1 MSEQGG
7 DTRIELMFRL
17 EAALKRI
24 EALEVALQS
33 TATAIEALA
42 FEMPPPNPYT
52 PQFVM
57 IANSARAALTPEQGF
72 SGEDAAFTARHGGG
86 TVAAKIEPPSEE
98 AMDREFPRR
107 PEQDK

>member
-1 MSEQGG
+1 MSAPADEAFFPANLRAEQVQRL
-7 DTRIELMFRL
+7 TARIEAL
-17 EAALKRI
+17 EAAMRQSVDDWRKRGRRI

-57 IANSARAALTPEQGF
+57 IANSARAALTPEQ
-72 SGEDAAFTARHGGG
+72 
-86 TVAAKIEPPSEE
+86 
-98 AMDREFPRR
+98 
-107 PEQDK
+107 DK